1 MPDKKTLTEDQIK
14 QVGEQLV
21 KKKRSRPDRV
31 PQTEPGDNKKYINHS
46 LRLAKLGKVDLKSPD
61 NVEER
66 IFQYF
71 QICADDDMKPS
82 VSGLALAMGID
93 RVYLWELREGRKG
106 KIPAVANL
114 LKKAVQILDLQMTD
128 YMQNGKINPV
138 AGIFL
143 MKNNFGYT
151 DEQKLVVQPEQ
162 PLGAVEDPKK
172 IEEKY
177 AESVVID
184 TTAEDVE

>member
-1 MPDKKTLTEDQIK
+1 
-14 QVGEQLV
+14 
-21 KKKRSRPDRV
+21 
-31 PQTEPGDNKKYINHS
+31 
-46 LRLAKLGKVDLKSPD
+46 
-61 NVEER
+61 
-66 IFQYF
+66 
-71 QICADDDMKPS
+71 
-82 VSGLALAMGID
+82 
-93 RVYLWELREGRKG
+93 
-106 KIPAVANL
+106 
-114 LKKAVQILDLQMTD
+114 MTD

-162 PLGAVEDPKK
+162 PLGSVEDPKK

>member
-31 PQTEPGDNKKYINHS
+31 PQTEPGDNKKYISHS
-46 LRLAKLGKVDLKSPD
+46 LKLAKLGKVDLKSPE

-162 PLGAVEDPKK
+162 PLGAVEGPKK

>member
-1 MPDKKTLTEDQIK
+1 MK
-14 QVGEQLV
+14 
-21 KKKRSRPDRV
+21 
-31 PQTEPGDNKKYINHS
+31 
-46 LRLAKLGKVDLKSPD
+46 LAKLGKVDLKSPE

-138 AGIFL
+138 AHL
-143 MKNNFGYT
+143 
-151 DEQKLVVQPEQ
+151 
-162 PLGAVEDPKK
+162 
-172 IEEKY
+172 
-177 AESVVID
+177 S
-184 TTAEDVE
+184 